1 MSTPPPLASLSW
13 SSLAQP
19 KWMPWLAFALIVLV
33 VFFIVGEHLL
43 PALLAGLLMHQLV
56 HTIAQ
61 RLISPSFSSHTA
73 RVAAILLVS
82 ALVLTALT
90 LGGLAI
96 LNLLHGGGQE
106 GVEGLMQQMAR
117 VLSETKAALP
127 NWAEGWLPPDAET
140 LKDKAV
146 HWLSTHAA
154 EVGSAGGAFGIGLV
168 HVLIGLVIGAMI
180 SLHTEA
186 NDPQQSRPLASAL
199 LGEIRAF
206 SQAFNRIVT
215 AQAWISTVNTALTS
229 IYLLVILPLA
239 GIELPLVKTMIL
251 VTFVMGFIPIVGN
264 LISNTAITVISLSHS
279 FGAAVTSLSFLVAI
293 HKVEYFL
300 NARIVGSQIQARAWE
315 ILIAMLLMERIAG
328 VPGMVVSPILYAYIK
343 DGLRKRGLV

>member
-1 MSTPPPLASLSW
+1 
-13 SSLAQP
+13 
-19 KWMPWLAFALIVLV
+19 
-33 VFFIVGEHLL
+33 
-43 PALLAGLLMHQLV
+43 
-56 HTIAQ
+56 
-61 RLISPSFSSHTA
+61 
-73 RVAAILLVS
+73 
-82 ALVLTALT
+82 
-90 LGGLAI
+90 
-96 LNLLHGGGQE
+96 
-106 GVEGLMQQMAR
+106 MQQMAR

-146 HWLSTHAA
+146 YWLSTHAA

-186 NDPQQSRPLASAL
+186 NDPQQSRPLANAL

-279 FGAAVTSLSFLVAI
+279 FGAAVTSLSFLVVI

-300 NARIVGSQIQARAWE
+300 NARIVGGQIQARAWE